1 MVKPLPDGHW
11 NPEATVQFL
20 VESVAAELFLAT
32 RCVPGFKAIDVIV
45 LQEKNK
51 NRKILNL
58 LFLTLARLLYLFEN
72 RLIATRPNICL
83 NKYTPLT

>member
-45 LQEKNK
+45 L
-51 NRKILNL
+51 RKKQRIGKSSIS
-58 LFLTLARLLYLFEN
+58 FF
-72 RLIATRPNICL
+72 
-83 NKYTPLT
+83 